1 MPASKVPAIRVSG
14 LGKTYRIGTD
24 GDTSSTA
31 AEAFVR
37 WLRNPTQRHWT
48 TFDALDDVS
57 FEVPQG
63 EALGIVGR
71 NGAGKSTLLKL
82 LTRVTAP
89 TRGRIDLTG
98 RVGSLLE
105 VGTGFHPEL
114 TGREN
119 IFLNGALL
127 GMTRA
132 EINRRYDEIVDFSG
146 VEKFLETPVKRYSS
160 GMYVRLA
167 FAIAAHLDTEIL
179 LIDEVLAVGDAEF
192 QRRSLGKMRD
202 AAQSGRTV
210 LYVSHLLHTVRDL
223 CTSAILLEHG
233 HLTFAGNV
241 DDTLAAYQHSFAS
254 FAERQTNP
262 DNRMGYGDL
271 RFQDVSV
278 TAGNLRSGEDIVVEY
293 SVGQNDDLPGEF
305 YVSAHL
311 TDEGGATVVQ
321 CDSRLVG
328 HWLSPKK
335 PHDGQLVIRNL
346 WLKPGQYTVDMFVCT
361 TTGVQDMWEGA
372 GRFDVRP
379 ELPYKHSVTG
389 DGMSRGAVFADFDY
403 QELP

>member
-1 MPASKVPAIRVSG
+1 MPASPSPAIRVSG

-24 GDTSSTA
+24 GDTASTA

-37 WLRNPTQRHWT
+37 WVRNPTQRHWT

-63 EALGIVGR
+63 EAVGIVGR
-71 NGAGKSTLLKL
+71 NGAGKSTLLKI

-89 TRGRIDLTG
+89 SRGRIELRG

-119 IFLNGALL
+119 IYLNGALL
-127 GMTRA
+127 GMTRN

-167 FAIAAHLDTEIL
+167 FAIAAHLETEIL

-202 AAQSGRTV
+202 AARSGRTV

-223 CTSAILLEHG
+223 CTSAVLLEHG
-233 HLTFAGNV
+233 HLTYAGGV
-241 DDTLAAYQHSFAS
+241 DATLEAYQHSFAT
-254 FAERQTNP
+254 FAERQADP
-262 DNRMGYGDL
+262 ANRPGVGL
-271 RFQDVSV
+271 VRFADVSV
-278 TAGNLRSGEDIVVEY
+278 AHENLRSGDDVVVDY
-293 SVGQNDDLPGEF
+293 SIGTDDDLPGEY
-305 YVSAHL
+305 YVSAHI
-311 TDEGGATVVQ
+311 TDEGGATIVQ

-328 HWLSPKK
+328 YWLNPKK
-335 PHDGQLVIRNL
+335 PHDGRLAIRNL
-346 WLKPGQYTVDMFVCT
+346 WLKPGRYSVDMFVCT
-361 TTGVQDMWEGA
+361 STGVQDMWEAA

-379 ELPYKHSVTG
+379 ELPYSHSVSG
-389 DGMSRGAVFADFDY
+389 DGMNRGAVFADFDY
-403 QELP
+403 SELP